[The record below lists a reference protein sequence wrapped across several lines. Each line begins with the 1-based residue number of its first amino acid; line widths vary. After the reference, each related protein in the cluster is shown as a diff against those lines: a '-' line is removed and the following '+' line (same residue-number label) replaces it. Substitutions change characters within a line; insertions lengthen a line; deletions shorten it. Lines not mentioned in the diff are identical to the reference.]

1 MASILDDY
9 LSTPDPLNEPPSTGI
24 PPVTYNSGGGNAPVA
39 LPFHETQTKTPETT
53 VTRVNP
59 KYTETTVKTPESKTT
74 AEQKGGTTNWSETQK
89 VINTDYKPESR
100 EEFAK
105 RTGARAVIDQLR
117 MQKPKPTGDPERMRK
132 IAGVQA
138 IGEALRN
145 VVDAVY
151 GARKAKIDPHK
162 SYSDNLLTQA
172 KNMDSTYA
180 GQLKEYFKT
189 LNDAEKKLTDDYLR
203 MLMSERDAK
212 YKSKTIGGSNR
223 DITTTTTTPEK
234 TVTTIGK
241 VTGGGSVATKTGGTI
256 EKTGVRYGT
265 SSGDGSEEQPAVF
278 TWTKYG
284 QKIAQPADVLAAAM
298 KIAMEPLA
306 MKGVDTELKEK
317 VLSGTATYQEAQN
330 LVQQYTEFNP
340 EGSWE
345 IAQGWGIPTTRYTPT
360 DVEGIVNKTTKKSG
374 QITYNGK
381 PTFKVNGSTQ
391 NSQTDAEYEQ
401 MQINNA
407 KTGGVSS
414 YGKPI
419 KNEVKI
425 GKKKKNSTYY
435 GI

>member
-9 LSTPDPLNEPPSTGI
+9 LSTSDPLNEPPSTGI
-24 PPVTYNSGGGNAPVA
+24 PPVTYNSGGGSAPVA

-74 AEQKGGTTNWSETQK
+74 AAQTGGTTNWSETQK

-100 EEFAK
+100 EDFAK
-105 RTGARAVIDQLR
+105 RTGARAVIDQLV

-203 MLMSERDAK
+203 MLMSEKDAK

-241 VTGGGSVATKTGGTI
+241 VTGGGSVATRTGGTI
-256 EKTGVRYGT
+256 EKTGVR
-265 SSGDGSEEQPAVF
+265 SGFNNGAGGETDKQPAVF

-284 QKIAQPADVLAAAM
+284 QKVAQPADVEAAAM
-298 KIAMEPLA
+298 KIAQEPLA
-306 MKGVDTELKEK
+306 MKGVDTELKKK
-317 VLSGTATYQEAQN
+317 VLSGTATYQEAKN

-360 DVEGIVNKTTKKSG
+360 NIPKIISKTTSTSGVGTPIQTTPVKNYSNKS
-374 QITYNGK
+374 IK
-381 PTFKVNGSTQ
+381 DKV
-391 NSQTDAEYEQ
+391 E
-401 MQINNA
+401 
-407 KTGGVSS
+407 
-414 YGKPI
+414 
-419 KNEVKI
+419 I
-425 GKKKKNSTYY
+425 GKSKANDPFAKFGGSQRK
-435 GI
+435 

>member
-9 LSTPDPLNEPPSTGI
+9 LSTSDPLNEPPSTGI
-24 PPVTYNSGGGNAPVA
+24 PPVTYNSGGGSAPVA

-74 AEQKGGTTNWSETQK
+74 AAQTGGTTNWSETQK

-100 EEFAK
+100 EDFAK
-105 RTGARAVIDQLR
+105 RTGARAVIDQLV

-203 MLMSERDAK
+203 MLMSEKDAK

-241 VTGGGSVATKTGGTI
+241 VTGGGSVATRTGGTI
-256 EKTGVRYGT
+256 EKTGVRSGFNNGATTEDNTDKHTFIFQNGSQVTVDKDRFRMLYQNAIAYGA
-265 SSGDGSEEQPAVF
+265 SPKYSEVVRDLI
-278 TWTKYG
+278 K
-284 QKIAQPADVLAAAM
+284 KIQD
-298 KIAMEPLA
+298 
-306 MKGVDTELKEK
+306 D
-317 VLSGTATYQEAQN
+317 N
-330 LVQQYTEFNP
+330 
-340 EGSWE
+340 
-345 IAQGWGIPTTRYTPT
+345 YTPT
-360 DVEGIVNKTTKKSG
+360 EDEQAQIIQETGDKNLDLIKPIVDIMERG
-374 QITYNGK
+374 QNNVSNVVRENRHVDYYTDQ
-381 PTFKVNGSTQ
+381 TQ
-391 NSQTDAEYEQ
+391 IPSNQT
-401 MQINNA
+401 NNA

-419 KNEVKI
+419 GGNVKI
-425 GKKKKNSTYY
+425 GNSKANDPFAKF
-435 GI
+435 GGSQRK